1 MSDKSEIILYPL
13 EELLGNRF
21 SRYAKYIIQERA
33 LPDVRDGLKPV
44 QRRIL
49 YAMNQL
55 NLTFDKPY
63 KKSARVVGE
72 VIGKYHPH
80 GDSSI
85 YDAMVRMSQWWK
97 VNIPLVDMQGNNG
110 SIDGDSAA
118 AMRYTEARLTKISN
132 LLLED
137 LEKDTVI
144 FSPNFDDSETEP
156 TVLPSYFPNILVN
169 GATGIAAGYATNM
182 LPHNL
187 SEIIDATINIIKNPN
202 ITIDQILRI
211 VKGPDFPTGAI
222 IQNKQGI
229 REAFL
234 TGKGKVIISSKWH
247 QEKNNIVID
256 EIPYEVVKQDLVKK
270 IGDVIDN
277 NPNLGIKEIRDET
290 DRKGLRIVIELNE
303 KANLETVRKFL
314 FKSTWLSVSYN
325 YNNIIIVDKQPK
337 QLGLIDIIKAY
348 ISHYK
353 EVFIK
358 RTEFNLNKANLRLE
372 IVNGL
377 IKALSILDEVI
388 KVIRKSENKIDAINN
403 LVKSFNFTTNQ
414 STAIVDMRLYR
425 LTSTDVNK
433 LLLEKTE
440 LIDKIKKYQE
450 ILNNNLV
457 LDNEIISRLEEVKKQ
472 FGIKRKSEVEDLV
485 EDLDVDQKEVIIEKE
500 INLWISKDGYIKVID
515 NNILNK
521 NELNSFGKKPNDM
534 WISQGVCSNLDHLIL
549 ISDQANYYSIPLY
562 KISTSKWKEQGV
574 HINSVATTQPNET
587 IINALVIKEFINST
601 QHLLLV
607 TKNGLIKRTQISDLE
622 TKIFNKS
629 FKIMKISDDDSL
641 VYADLISSKT
651 SYCCIVTKNGYAVRY
666 NIEDIPIQSTI
677 SKGVKAANLK
687 DDQIISALSL
697 QTNKDIIIF
706 TNKNNYK
713 KIDQNLIPIYIRP
726 KKGIRILVEKKKNKE
741 EVIFSFAINKE
752 TILSI
757 LDQNDQITDINVD
770 DLKYTNLE
778 QNSLTTNIDEISYIS
793 IKQLIKSVAYD
804 QPALSNSLIEQDNKK
819 IETKNI
825 KFNKPVSEHISISKD
840 IKNKAINN
848 ANQVQGT
855 DLSSYLDDISSLL
868 SKFNSPKKDKKTK
881 QLNFEDYFN
890 DENNQNKDDK

>member
-137 LEKDTVI
+137 LEKNTVI

-182 LPHNL
+182 PPHNL

-202 ITIDQILRI
+202 ITIDQILKI

-388 KVIRKSENKIDAINN
+388 KVIRKSENRLDAINN
-403 LVKSFNFTTNQ
+403 LVITFKFTTNQ
-414 STAIVDMRLYR
+414 ATAIVDMRLYR

-450 ILNNNLV
+450 ILNNSLV
-457 LDNEIISRLEEVKKQ
+457 LDNEIISRLEEAKKQ
-472 FGIKRKSEVEDLV
+472 FGIKRKSQVEDLV

-521 NELNSFGKKPNDM
+521 NELSSFGKKPNDM

-607 TKNGLIKRTQISDLE
+607 SKNGLIKRTQISDLE
-622 TKIFNKS
+622 TKIF
-629 FKIMKISDDDSL
+629 
-641 VYADLISSKT
+641 
-651 SYCCIVTKNGYAVRY
+651 
-666 NIEDIPIQSTI
+666 
-677 SKGVKAANLK
+677 
-687 DDQIISALSL
+687 
-697 QTNKDIIIF
+697 
-706 TNKNNYK
+706 
-713 KIDQNLIPIYIRP
+713 
-726 KKGIRILVEKKKNKE
+726 
-741 EVIFSFAINKE
+741 
-752 TILSI
+752 
-757 LDQNDQITDINVD
+757 
-770 DLKYTNLE
+770 
-778 QNSLTTNIDEISYIS
+778 
-793 IKQLIKSVAYD
+793 
-804 QPALSNSLIEQDNKK
+804 
-819 IETKNI
+819 
-825 KFNKPVSEHISISKD
+825 
-840 IKNKAINN
+840 
-848 ANQVQGT
+848 
-855 DLSSYLDDISSLL
+855 
-868 SKFNSPKKDKKTK
+868 
-881 QLNFEDYFN
+881 
-890 DENNQNKDDK
+890 

>member
-1 MSDKSEIILYPL
+1 MSDKTEIILYPL

-49 YAMNQL
+49 YAMSQL

-80 GDSSI
+80 GDTSI

-137 LEKDTVI
+137 LEKNTVV

-182 LPHNL
+182 PPHNL
-187 SEIIDATINIIKNPN
+187 NEIIDATISIIKNPN
-202 ITIDQILRI
+202 INIDQILKI

-256 EIPYEVVKQDLVKK
+256 EIPYEVVKQDLVRK

-314 FKSTWLSVSYN
+314 FKSTWLSISYN

-337 QLGLIDIIKAY
+337 QLGLIEIIKAY

-358 RTEFNLNKANLRLE
+358 RTQFNLNKANNRLE

-388 KVIRKSENKIDAINN
+388 KVIRKSENRLDAINN
-403 LVKSFNFTTNQ
+403 LVLKFDFSTNQ
-414 STAIVDMRLYR
+414 ATAIVDMRLYR

-440 LIDKIKKYQE
+440 LIEKIKKYE
-450 ILNNNLV
+450 LILNNNQV
-457 LDNEIISRLEEVKKQ
+457 LDNEIISRLELVKQEFKV
-472 FGIKRKSEVEDLV
+472 KRKSQVDDLI
-485 EDLDVDQKEVIIEKE
+485 ENLDVDQKEVIVEKE

-515 NNILNK
+515 NNVLSK
-521 NELNSFGKKPNDM
+521 NEMSLFGKKPNDM

-549 ISDQANYYSIPLY
+549 ISDQANYYSIPVY
-562 KISTSKWKEQGV
+562 KIQQSKWKEQGV

-587 IINALVIKEFINST
+587 IINAFVLKEFTNST

-641 VYADLISSKT
+641 VYADLVSSKT
-651 SYCCIVTKNGYAVRY
+651 SYCSIVTKNGYAVRY
-666 NIEDIPIQSTI
+666 NIEDIPVQSTI

-687 DDQIISALSL
+687 DDYIISALSL
-697 QTNKDIIIF
+697 DNNKDILIF

-713 KIDQNLIPIYIRP
+713 KLDQNLIPIYIRP
-726 KKGIRILVEKKKNKE
+726 KKGTRILVEKKKNKE
-741 EVIFSFAINKE
+741 EVLFGFATSNDMVV
-752 TILSI
+752 SI
-757 LDQNDQITDINVD
+757 LDQNDQIIDINVN
-770 DLKYTNLE
+770 DLKHTDLE
-778 QNSLTTNIDEISYIS
+778 HNSLALNIDQISYIS
-793 IKQLIKSVAYD
+793 IKQLIRSIAYD
-804 QPALSNSLIEQDNKK
+804 QPALSNNLTQQDDEDQEEVKP
-819 IETKNI
+819 
-825 KFNKPVSEHISISKD
+825 KFNKPVSERIIVSKD
-840 IKNKAINN
+840 VKNQAINN
-848 ANQVQGT
+848 AKQVHGT

-868 SKFNSPKKDKKTK
+868 SKVDHSNKKDKKTK
-881 QLNFEDYFN
+881 QLDFEDFFDSS
-890 DENNQNKDDK
+890 DEEE

>member
-1 MSDKSEIILYPL
+1 MSDKSKIILYPL

-55 NLTFDKPY
+55 NLTFDKPF

-137 LEKDTVI
+137 LEKNTVV
-144 FSPNFDDSETEP
+144 FAPNFDDSENEP

-182 LPHNL
+182 PPHNL

-202 ITIDQILRI
+202 ITIDQILKI
-211 VKGPDFPTGAI
+211 VKGPDFPTGAV

-358 RTEFNLNKANLRLE
+358 RTQFNLNKANLRLE

-377 IKALSILDEVI
+377 IKTLSILDEII
-388 KVIRKSENKIDAINN
+388 KVIRKSENRLDAINN
-403 LVKSFNFTTNQ
+403 LVITFKFTTNQ
-414 STAIVDMRLYR
+414 ATAIVDMRLYR

-440 LIDKIKKYQE
+440 LIEKIKKYQE
-450 ILNNNLV
+450 ILNNSLV

-472 FGIKRKSEVEDLV
+472 FGIKRKSQVEDLV

-521 NELNSFGKKPNDM
+521 NELSSFGKKPNDM

-562 KISTSKWKEQGV
+562 KISSSKWKDQGV

-607 TKNGLIKRTQISDLE
+607 SKNGLIKRTQISDLE

-641 VYADLISSKT
+641 VYADLVSSKT

-687 DDQIISALSL
+687 DDYIISALSL
-697 QTNKDIIIF
+697 QNNKDVLIF

-713 KIDQNLIPIYIRP
+713 RLDQNLIPIYIRP

-741 EVIFSFAINKE
+741 QVIFGFAINDQMS
-752 TILSI
+752 ISI
-757 LDQNDQITDINVD
+757 LDTNDQITDINVS
-770 DLKYTNLE
+770 DLKHTNLE
-778 QNSLTTNIDEISYIS
+778 QNSISTNIDEISYIS
-793 IKQLIKSVAYD
+793 IKQLIRSIAFD
-804 QPALSNSLIEQDNKK
+804 QPALANNFNDQNTNDQ
-819 IETKNI
+819 IETKP
-825 KFNKPVSEHISISKD
+825 KFNKLVSERIVVSRD
-840 IKNKAINN
+840 TKNKAISN
-848 ANQVQGT
+848 ANQVHGS

-868 SKFNSPKKDKKTK
+868 SKVSQNKKDKKTK
-881 QLNFEDYFN
+881 QLDFEDYFS
-890 DENNQNKDDK
+890 DDDQNQDDN